1 MEPPSFLKKI
11 GDCEVVTGM
20 SAKFT
25 ACVNGVPDPEY
36 EWFRNGKRMEPSD
49 RFIMEAEGSG
59 LLRLIVKDTDEADV
73 GTYRLRIFNPY
84 GEASCEAELRYDCEC
99 DPPAGSSP
107 TPGGPVSPHLPYFPG
122 AQNISIRS
130 MTESDRNGA
139 IRTTQRIITT
149 SHFILS
155 CKCTQES
162 KRTGRTSIRVM

>member
-99 DPPAGSSP
+99 DPPAAAS
-107 TPGGPVSPHLPYFPG
+107 GPPPRPRDRVPLPAVRFHRICRIFQAHRTY
-122 AQNISIRS
+122 RS
-130 MTESDRNGA
+130 DP
-139 IRTTQRIITT
+139 
-149 SHFILS
+149 
-155 CKCTQES
+155 
-162 KRTGRTSIRVM
+162 